1 MSVLLPTKPIGLNID
16 VNEGSNIQKNVL
28 VDDTGLF
35 IIDDDTSNTSVVL
48 KTNNIPAF
56 LITDTQRIGINIENP
71 SSRLVINDELGDCIK
86 LSYNKLKF
94 ANIKI
99 KSNGSLQF
107 ETYDNVPINF
117 VSGDPNTS
125 GLKLNGTIL
134 ESSAEKLNYTNVM
147 STGIAEADK
156 ALVLDSSKSLSGI
169 NYLSVNNLII
179 RSSLA
184 LNTNSTDFSFV
195 IQNNLGNCLKLK
207 NDNEF
212 ATFSVLDSGELSI
225 YNTVNTIEILSDNNN
240 SITYPLQLTT
250 ANNFINTGIGIK
262 FNTYNDNNIKR
273 NMSTIETIIT
283 NNENNKEN
291 SIIRFNNM
299 NNGNLLNTVT
309 IRNDGYILCNTL
321 MELSDSRA
329 KKIINKS
336 NYNESL
342 KKINDIKTYD
352 FVYIEDLKK
361 TIHKGVMAQELH
373 KVIPS
378 AVNIGDNYTISN
390 KELIGYLID
399 CVKSLTQSIEEIKLN
414 RKVK

>member
-1 MSVLLPTKPIGLNID
+1 MSVLLPSKPIGLNID
-16 VNEGSNIQKNVL
+16 ISEGSNIQKNVL
-28 VDDTGLF
+28 IDDTGLF

-48 KTNNIPAF
+48 KTNNVPAL

-86 LSYNKLKF
+86 LSYDKLKF

-99 KSNGSLQF
+99 MSNGSLQF
-107 ETYDNVPINF
+107 ETYDNTPINF
-117 VSGDPNTS
+117 VSGDTNTS
-125 GLKLNGTIL
+125 GLQLNGTLL
-134 ESSAEKLNYTNVM
+134 EASAEKLNYTNIM
-147 STGIAEADK
+147 STGIAEASK
-156 ALVLDSSKSLSGI
+156 VLVLDSSKSLSGI

-179 RSSLA
+179 NSTLS
-184 LNTNSTDFSFV
+184 LNTNSTDFAFV

-212 ATFSVLDSGELSI
+212 ATFSVLDSGVLSI

-240 SITYPLQLTT
+240 NIIYPLQLTT
-250 ANNFINTGIGIK
+250 SNNLINTGIGIK

-291 SIIRFNNM
+291 SIIKFNNM
-299 NNGNLLNTVT
+299 NNGDLLNTVT

-336 NYNESL
+336 DYKQSL
-342 KKINDIKTYD
+342 KKINEIKTYD

-373 KVIPS
+373 TVIPS
-378 AVNIGDNYTISN
+378 AVNIGEHYTISN

-399 CVKSLTQSIEEIKLN
+399 CVKSLTQSIEEIKN
-414 RKVK
+414 FIK